1 MRTNLW
7 NHLYEHKVWTLL
19 TLFEGQQQQRGQSCD
34 DGREQ
39 QDAAAAEV
47 VGWQVNKDAGH
58 AGGGHSDVVGQV
70 KVGGVSV
77 EVRGETVLDRNS
89 YQTVG
94 EVRQRDHRT
103 GSLLLL
109 SLSGEMWLNWTLKT
123 HIVKLKVRQFLLI
136 TGLCSSTRREKNL
149 GWQSSLYTEF
159 ISRNTRLGWHNVL
172 SVIVMIIGICI
183 IVTLVKENSFNLL
196 VWNK

>member
-1 MRTNLW
+1 MRTNPW
-7 NHLYEHKVWTLL
+7 NHLYEHKVWMLR

-34 DGREQ
+34 NGREQ
-39 QDAAAAEV
+39 QDAAPAEV

-58 AGGGHSDVVGQV
+58 AGGGHSDIVGQV
-70 KVGGVSV
+70 KVGGVNV

-89 YQTVG
+89 YQAVG
-94 EVRQRDHRT
+94 EVRQLIDSITTADRT

-109 SLSGEMWLNWTLKT
+109 SLSGEMWLNWTLNT

-159 ISRNTRLGWHNVL
+159 ISRNTRLGYYIMYYLSSSLWSLVSVL
-172 SVIVMIIGICI
+172 SW
-183 IVTLVKENSFNLL
+183 L
-196 VWNK
+196 